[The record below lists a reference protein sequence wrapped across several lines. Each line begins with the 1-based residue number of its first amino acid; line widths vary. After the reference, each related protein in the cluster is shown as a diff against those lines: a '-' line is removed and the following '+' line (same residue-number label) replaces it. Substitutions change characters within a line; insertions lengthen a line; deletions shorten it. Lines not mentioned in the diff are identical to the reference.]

1 MSQTNECNVT
11 YELVKPEELNPKE
24 RAESLVKLFFTTLQQ
39 ACDADL
45 HGRRLEQAKY
55 FAMVHLHQIIRLPL
69 IGTGRMQPESF
80 EDLKYWKEVLNE
92 LEKI

>member
-45 HGRRLEQAKY
+45 HGRRLEKAKY
-55 FAMVHLHQIIRLPL
+55 FAMVHVQQILTLPL

-92 LEKI
+92 LEKM

>member
-24 RAESLVKLFFTTLQQ
+24 RAQQ
-39 ACDADL
+39 IYKEYHA
-45 HGRRLEQAKY
+45 
-55 FAMVHLHQIIRLPL
+55 IIETPSNLLRKQRSKQSAIARVQMILTLPL

-92 LEKI
+92 LEKM